1 MSDINDL
8 EVEASITIDAEHCAA
23 AIELY
28 CADYLLAPPKGI
40 YSNSQVEPVM
50 VDGGDYYSLV
60 KDVTGYKRI
69 PVTDLSKVK
78 KGLSVYT
85 TKECRDYVVVS
96 SLQLSN
102 KDKCLST
109 LPIKPYRGMKI
120 VELLINNQINSFIKY
135 RKGVKDIH
143 TGIQNHF
150 KPGISEEDYDRLI
163 GAITE
168 QYSDTNLTLRTFMGR
183 HDWNLYFVKIK
194 MCTAVVQRSMDW
206 RAYDWTCRMDSKEW
220 K

>member
-1 MSDINDL
+1 MSEINDL
-8 EVEASITIDAEHCAA
+8 EIEACITIDAEHCAS

-28 CADYLLAPPKGI
+28 CADYLLPPPKGI

-50 VDGGDYYSLV
+50 VDGGEYYTMT
-60 KDVTGYKRI
+60 KDVGGYKRT
-69 PVTDLSKVK
+69 PVNDLSKVK
-78 KGLSVYT
+78 KGHSVYT
-85 TKECRDYVVVS
+85 SSQCKDYVVVS

-120 VELLINNQINSFIKY
+120 VELLINNQINGFIKY
-135 RKGVKDIH
+135 RKGGKDIH
-143 TGIQNHF
+143 SGIQNHF
-150 KPGISEEDYDRLI
+150 KPGLTEEEYERLI

-168 QYSDTNLTLRTFMGR
+168 QYSDISLTLRSFMAR
-183 HDWNLYFVKIK
+183 YDWNLYFIKTKI
-194 MCTAVVQRSMDW
+194 CTVAVQRSMDW
-206 RAYDWTCRMDSKEW
+206 RAYDWMCRMESSEW